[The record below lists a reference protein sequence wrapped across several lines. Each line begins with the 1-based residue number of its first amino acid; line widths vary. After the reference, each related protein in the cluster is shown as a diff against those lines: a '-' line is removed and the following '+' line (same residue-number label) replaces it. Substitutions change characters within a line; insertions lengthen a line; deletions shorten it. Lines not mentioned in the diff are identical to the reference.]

1 MFVSLETRMVA
12 LPCHPAN
19 SLTCLL
25 VSQVTSKDP
34 LTVPTAKGSRDT
46 KMVNDS
52 NSGRHLITGE
62 LRVQSSVFR
71 SKNQISG
78 CHLTL

>member
-25 VSQVTSKDP
+25 VSQVTSEDP
-34 LTVPTAKGSRDT
+34 LTVPTAKGSRDK

-52 NSGRHLITGE
+52 NGAIHLITGE
-62 LRVQSSVFR
+62 LRIQSSVFS
-71 SKNQISG
+71 SKNQISE
-78 CHLTL
+78 CHITL